1 MAGMPATRGPTGPR
15 TGRSRCA
22 TVVLPGP
29 RRCPM
34 ARMPNPRVLAEVLR
48 SGNLRW
54 GLRAAREG
62 LTGVRVQLVA
72 AALGLG
78 LLDALGEGPASTE
91 QLAGRLGAVDHALLA
106 AYLRV
111 LAAAG
116 LITAEGSWRLTR
128 FGRAVVGDD
137 VVRATYEGFA
147 GYHTELYRE
156 LPALLRGG
164 PRRRDTVERGEVI
177 ARLSAALYP
186 LVRHLVV
193 RAVTERRPHR
203 VLDIG
208 CGAGLYLAAM
218 LEAAPE
224 ATGICVDVD
233 HDAAALARRT
243 LSERGLADRASVE
256 EVDIGKALAAGRPG
270 ALTDRIDLA
279 LLANSIYYVPV
290 DERVELLRA
299 VTRLLAPGG
308 ALVVVTTVAGPQLFS
323 RHLDLELR
331 AQEGRMEL
339 PAVDALLAQ
348 LRDAGR
354 QRDPPERIGPAAA
367 ALCAVTAIR

>member
-15 TGRSRCA
+15 TGRARRA
-22 TVVLPGP
+22 TVALSGP

-48 SGNLRW
+48 SGNLRAR
-54 GLRAAREG
+54 LRAAREG
-62 LTGVRVQLVA
+62 LTAVRLQLIA
-72 AALGLG
+72 AALDLG

-91 QLAGRLGAVDHALLA
+91 QLAGRLGVVGHDLLA

-111 LAAAG
+111 LVAAG
-116 LITAEGSWRLTR
+116 LVTGEASWRLTR

-137 VVRATYEGFA
+137 VVRATYEGFG
-147 GYHTELYRE
+147 GYHTELYRQ

-164 PRRRDTVERGEVI
+164 PRRRDTVESGEVI

-186 LVRHLVV
+186 LVRHLLV

-224 ATGICVDVD
+224 ATGIGV
-233 HDAAALARRT
+233 AAAPDPAARPRRT

-256 EVDIGKALAAGRPG
+256 EVDIRKAL
-270 ALTDRIDLA
+270 
-279 LLANSIYYVPV
+279 
-290 DERVELLRA
+290 
-299 VTRLLAPGG
+299 
-308 ALVVVTTVAGPQLFS
+308 
-323 RHLDLELR
+323 
-331 AQEGRMEL
+331 
-339 PAVDALLAQ
+339 
-348 LRDAGR
+348 
-354 QRDPPERIGPAAA
+354 
-367 ALCAVTAIR
+367 